1 MKKILFIDVCDRPES
16 RTRILAEHLLTCLDG
31 EVTRLDLFRDPVYPL
46 NIEAIRQRKSCAACG
61 SCEGQGLEY
70 ARQFADADII
80 VIAAP
85 VWNLS
90 FPSVLMA
97 YCENIVEDGITMR
110 LDESGNMTGLCKAE
124 KFYYV
129 TATGF
134 RNLNPVFGYGYL
146 KSLFSQLG
154 IHSSE
159 CFSADGLDLPGADEE
174 AILNICKR
182 EMDASFRFPDRG
194 TGSVVPTESTK

>member
-110 LDESGNMTGLCKAE
+110 LTVSQHDGTLQSGEILLRYSDRIPQPEPC
-124 KFYYV
+124 V
-129 TATGF
+129 
-134 RNLNPVFGYGYL
+134 RLWL
-146 KSLFSQLG
+146 
-154 IHSSE
+154 SE
-159 CFSADGLDLPGADEE
+159 IPLLPARYPF
-174 AILNICKR
+174 L
-182 EMDASFRFPDRG
+182 
-194 TGSVVPTESTK
+194 